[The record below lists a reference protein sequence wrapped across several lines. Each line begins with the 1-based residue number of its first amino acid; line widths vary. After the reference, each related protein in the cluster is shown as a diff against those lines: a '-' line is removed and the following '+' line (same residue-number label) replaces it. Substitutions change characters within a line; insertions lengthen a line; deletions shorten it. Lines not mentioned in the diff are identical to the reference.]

1 MVVGG
6 GGFRHDVWVRP
17 QGPWSP
23 DGERRFPGRGAA
35 RCKGVKAAY
44 VGSGESLRESGTVLP
59 EAGVSTRLGCPRQEA
74 MCCPRQEA
82 MMVFSQSA
90 RGKGENDNSLVM
102 ERLPPVP
109 RRIQSGFIEK
119 NKARFRSKR
128 EFSTG
133 AGLHRGWNCWGGVS
147 TTGHSEAPRDWLQ
160 LLPPIHPHP
169 VVGSTGDGMTRT

>member
-1 MVVGG
+1 MQGGRWERRAGAALGG
-6 GGFRHDVWVRP
+6 GGGGRVLT
-17 QGPWSP
+17 G
-23 DGERRFPGRGAA
+23 GRGRAA
-35 RCKGVKAAY
+35 GGVGGGVKAAY